1 MLQIASGTT
10 LLLQT
15 FLSLLNFKTGA
26 QLFLFQQMNSISLL
40 GKAVQPE
47 WCNMQ
52 DVCRH
57 RFNTTT
63 LFHIYKCVTFYW
75 HSFTHFLWELLF
87 SWQSN
92 TFITPTSRLQWIEPS
107 LHDSEVLLR
116 GRADRRDKARK
127 NIPEIQETNWEQH
140 GSRRE
145 WQMYIFYGVLS
156 YFGKSQNSPVVCLW
170 SLQTILMYT
179 CMLKIISPSFYC
191 AVMLMDSCVT
201 FYFHYNFCK
210 EHGNSNA
217 LVTCKLPQCTLP
229 WPCHYSVT

>member
-1 MLQIASGTT
+1 MCLH
-10 LLLQT
+10 
-15 FLSLLNFKTGA
+15 LSHKKCCKQLVVQLSSSKLFFISKTGA

-40 GKAVQPE
+40 GKTVQPE

-63 LFHIYKCVTFYW
+63 LFHIYKCVTFCW

-87 SWQSN
+87 SWQSS
-92 TFITPTSRLQWIEPS
+92 TSITPTSRLQWIEPS
-107 LHDSEVLLR
+107 LHDSEVLFR
-116 GRADRRDKARK
+116 GRADWRDKARK
-127 NIPEIQETNWEQH
+127 NIPEIHETNWERK
-140 GSRRE
+140 GLGGNGECIYSVVYCLILERVRILL
-145 WQMYIFYGVLS
+145 W
-156 YFGKSQNSPVVCLW
+156 VCLW

-179 CMLKIISPSFYC
+179 CMLKIISPPFYC

-210 EHGNSNA
+210 EHEKLKCLSN
-217 LVTCKLPQCTLP
+217 L
-229 WPCHYSVT
+229 

>member
-1 MLQIASGTT
+1 MLQTASGTT
-10 LLLQT
+10 LLLKT

-57 RFNTTT
+57 RFNMTT

-92 TFITPTSRLQWIEPS
+92 IFITPTSRFQWIEPS

-116 GRADRRDKARK
+116 GRADHRDKARK
-127 NIPEIQETNWEQH
+127 NIPEIQETNWERH
-140 GSRRE
+140 GFRRE
-145 WQMYIFYGVLS
+145 WGIYILWCIVLFWKESEFSCGFVSDPFKLFWCILVCLKLFLLPFIVLS
-156 YFGKSQNSPVVCLW
+156 C
-170 SLQTILMYT
+170 
-179 CMLKIISPSFYC
+179 
-191 AVMLMDSCVT
+191 
-201 FYFHYNFCK
+201 
-210 EHGNSNA
+210 
-217 LVTCKLPQCTLP
+217 
-229 WPCHYSVT
+229 